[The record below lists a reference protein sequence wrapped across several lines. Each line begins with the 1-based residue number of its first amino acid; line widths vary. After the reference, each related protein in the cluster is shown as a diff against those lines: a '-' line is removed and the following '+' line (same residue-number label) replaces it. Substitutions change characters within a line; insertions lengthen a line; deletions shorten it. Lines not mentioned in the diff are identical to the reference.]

1 MRYIIAMLD
10 NVYQEVNEY
19 TLESKE
25 KARALKKITEAQN
38 LIENLNAEASG
49 YADGDEE
56 YEENIKKA
64 KVGFYEIEEVL
75 LKK

>member
-25 KARALKKITEAQN
+25 KERVLNKITEAQN
-38 LIENLNAEASG
+38 LIENLNE
-49 YADGDEE
+49 
-56 YEENIKKA
+56 K
-64 KVGFYEIEEVL
+64 
-75 LKK
+75 